1 MTPHRLVS
9 VLPTVRAAGAV
20 RALAVAVAALALVAC
35 YKTPDPACAFA
46 CQAGGDESCPDGYTC
61 RADNMCKRVGIP
73 DDLVCPDL
81 PTDASVIDTPVDGE
95 PDASE
100 PDASEPDAS
109 EPDAGVDAAVIDA
122 AVIDAAAIDAAV
134 DAAAIDADE
143 TDATVDADETDA
155 LPDA

>member
-20 RALAVAVAALALVAC
+20 RALAVALAALALVAC

-61 RADNMCKRVGIP
+61 RADNMCKRVGVP

-100 PDASEPDAS
+100 PDASEPDA
-109 EPDAGVDAAVIDA
+109 GVDAAVIDA
-122 AVIDAAAIDAAV
+122 AVIDAAAI